1 MLRILFSAYLQSLQK
16 TRMVFFIRCHH
27 AGDREAE
34 TSLPQDPKADEAARQ
49 KQLEER
55 RKDYRW
61 SIDVGTYSHVQSQEE
76 QGWGVVNDI
85 KSCCVQKGI

>member
-1 MLRILFSAYLQSLQK
+1 MG
-16 TRMVFFIRCHH
+16 FFLRCHH
-27 AGDREAE
+27 AGDREAK

-61 SIDVGTYSHVQSQEE
+61 STEVRTYSHVQSQEE
-76 QGWGVVNDI
+76 QGAGV
-85 KSCCVQKGI
+85 S